1 MEILESFKKYLEE
14 NYDTVGERNTIE
26 AYLRDVKQFIKY
38 FKEKLSIFQ
47 ELTIQNLKFIL
58 KMIKVLNLVQLIEK
72 QQHYQFMKIF

>member
-1 MEILESFKKYLEE
+1 MK
-14 NYDTVGERNTIE
+14 T
-26 AYLRDVKQFIKY
+26 
-38 FKEKLSIFQ
+38 LSIFQ

>member
-38 FKEKLSIFQ
+38 FKEKFNEKI
-47 ELTIQNLKFIL
+47 KFIR
-58 KMIKVLNLVQLIEK
+58 I
-72 QQHYQFMKIF
+72 Y